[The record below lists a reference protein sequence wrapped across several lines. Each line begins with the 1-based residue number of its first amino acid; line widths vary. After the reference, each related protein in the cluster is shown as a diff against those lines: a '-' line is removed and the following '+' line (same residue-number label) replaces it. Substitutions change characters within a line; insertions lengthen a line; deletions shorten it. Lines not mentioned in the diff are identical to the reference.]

1 MDAIYLDNAATSFPK
16 PAGVSDRMKY
26 YLDCVGAN
34 VNRSVYTAAQEA
46 GLVTLTLRQRLAR
59 LFDFPEP
66 PTHVILTPGATAGL
80 NMIIS
85 GLLRPGDHCIV
96 SSMEHNAVMRPLL
109 RLPGWRSAAF
119 PVTPRALQIW
129 TPAGAVPGE
138 YETGHHGPRLQCLR
152 RGTGRGGYRPHLRG
166 KGCALCT
173 GRRPDGG
180 TPPCGFSGFRPQCHG
195 GTGPQ
200 GAAGPRRRGRAAA
213 AGRFRQKADAP
224 DRRRHR
230 QCLDSE
236 YLPPYLPDRFE
247 SGTANLPGCYGWEAA
262 LRFIEETGVDVLRQH
277 ERALCAR
284 LLDGLADIPGVR
296 LVGPRNMDRR
306 VGVISVDF
314 LRRDNAEMAYAL
326 EAQYGILT
334 RCGLHCAPSAHKTL
348 GTFPRA
354 LCGFRWAGPAR
365 KRTWT
370 RHWRPY
376 GPWHELNRAALPPGF
391 GYRRRIRLPP

>member
-1 MDAIYLDNAATSFPK
+1 MEAIYLDNAATSFPK

-59 LFDFPEP
+59 LFGFPEP

-109 RLPGWRSAAF
+109 RLPGVAVSRVPCDAEGFAELDALPGLFRENTRLVIMAHGSNVCGVVQDAAAIGRICTEKGVPFALDAAQTAGHLPVDFQAFGLSAM
-119 PVTPRALQIW
+119 
-129 TPAGAVPGE
+129 AVPGHK
-138 YETGHHGPRLQCLR
+138 GLLGPGGVGALLLR
-152 RGTGRGGYRPHLRG
+152 DDFAQKL
-166 KGCALCT
+166 
-173 GRRPDGG
+173 
-180 TPPCGFSGFRPQCHG
+180 TPLIAG
-195 GTGPQ
+195 GTGS
-200 GAAGPRRRGRAAA
+200 AS
-213 AGRFRQKADAP
+213 
-224 DRRRHR
+224 
-230 QCLDSE
+230 DSD

-247 SGTANLPGCYGWEAA
+247 SGTANLPSCYGWEAA

-284 LLDGLADIPGVR
+284 FLDGLADISGVR

-348 GTFPRA
+348 GTFPQGTVRFSLGWASTEADVDAALAAIRA
-354 LCGFRWAGPAR
+354 L
-365 KRTWT
+365 T
-370 RHWRPY
+370 
-376 GPWHELNRAALPPGF
+376 
-391 GYRRRIRLPP
+391 